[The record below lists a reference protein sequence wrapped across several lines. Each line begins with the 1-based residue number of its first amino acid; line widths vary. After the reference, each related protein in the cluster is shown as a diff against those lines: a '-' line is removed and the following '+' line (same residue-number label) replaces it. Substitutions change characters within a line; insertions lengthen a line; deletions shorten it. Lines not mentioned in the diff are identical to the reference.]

1 MPNIATRRTHIC
13 GPPPMMQSVKTAL
26 VELSVVEAN
35 IKSEAFG
42 TIKRNLTAKRA
53 LSNEIAG
60 RVMFQASDAT
70 APVRGRP

>member
-1 MPNIATRRTHIC
+1 
-13 GPPPMMQSVKTAL
+13 MMASVKNTL
-26 VELSVVEAN
+26 VKLSVAEAN

-42 TIKRNLTAKRA
+42 MIKRNPTAKRA
-53 LSNEIAG
+53 LSKEIAG